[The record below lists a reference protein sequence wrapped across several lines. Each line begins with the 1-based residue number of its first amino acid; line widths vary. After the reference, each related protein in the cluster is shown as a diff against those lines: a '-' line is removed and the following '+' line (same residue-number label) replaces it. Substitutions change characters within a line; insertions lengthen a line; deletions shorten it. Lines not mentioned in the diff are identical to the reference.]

1 MWLGVFLC
9 FGCFFCR
16 LCCVVG
22 FVLGWGVVGVV
33 GGGGGGWG
41 GVGGGGGGGSPQ
53 DVAGKVKRQIIFY
66 DKDCGDILLRKI
78 MGGTE
83 MLTLSKL
90 EKIASRS
97 EVLLPSAV
105 SAPSVGTILEVFQE
119 PIFRISH
126 SFSS

>member
-1 MWLGVFLC
+1 M
-9 FGCFFCR
+9 
-16 LCCVVG
+16 
-22 FVLGWGVVGVV
+22 
-33 GGGGGGWG
+33 
-41 GVGGGGGGGSPQ
+41 
-53 DVAGKVKRQIIFY
+53 KRQIIFY

-105 SAPSVGTILEVFQE
+105 SAPSVGTILEVFRE

-126 SFSS
+126 SFFFIKNVHGTCSWYQFGQC